1 MRVSPAE
8 YIEKINRGEERVR
21 QELEKAFPK
30 SSYVALHSVGL
41 SRHAKKPYGEA
52 DFVVITDFG
61 IFCLEVKGGNV
72 VRRTDG
78 TWEIGYK
85 ETGNYYVSS
94 EGPFKQAAGANAAIL
109 NELKA
114 NNPVRS
120 RKFRIYWG
128 VVFPDMTFSETDT
141 EWEPDQICDFLK
153 VGDIERYLLTLGELV
168 KKIFSERGIKTTGEA
183 ITRDDI
189 EWAASVLRKDIAV
202 SGTKKTLL
210 ISSKNELVREDD
222 NQKIILDEFF
232 YGDRKRMVLSGGPG
246 TGKTLLCQSAA
257 RHSSESEKKTLFLCF
272 NRPLANQLAL
282 SLSDCKNV
290 IVRTVHSFMMETCRS
305 MEVGVQADQIY
316 DHSYFNETLPDL
328 FEEAVFRALDDE
340 KSFFD
345 TLIIDEGQDFLGEHL
360 LALIFSLLRDGFQKG
375 NWLISLDKNVQA
387 EIYSKFDPEALQKV
401 IRNGDCD
408 QRELFRNYRNPRS
421 VGEKAN
427 SLYPD
432 LLLPV
437 PSRKFTTYVKI
448 WTYSDDVGMPKVLSR
463 KVMDL
468 LDEGVEPNQ
477 ISILTFEPRAKS
489 SLNKMNKIGLANLMH
504 LGYSNFSS
512 PDTISWSNVQAFKG
526 LENEFIFLVE
536 LSDSAIN
543 DTDRAKLFL
552 ALTRTLTEAHIICG
566 KKSPILEL

>member
-8 YIEKINRGEERVR
+8 YVEKLNSGEERVR
-21 QELEKAFPK
+21 NELEKAFAK
-30 SSYVALHSVGL
+30 SSYIALHSVGL

-72 VRRTDG
+72 VRREDG
-78 TWEIGYK
+78 NWEIGYK
-85 ETGNYYVSS
+85 ETGKYYVSS

-109 NELKA
+109 GELKSQ
-114 NNPVRS
+114 NS
-120 RKFRIYWG
+120 SKDRKFRVHWG
-128 VVFPDMTFSETDT
+128 VVFPDITFSETDT
-141 EWEPDQICDFLK
+141 EWEPDQICDFSK
-153 VGDIERYLLTLGELV
+153 IENFENYLRSLGELAEKV
-168 KKIFSERGIKTTGEA
+168 FCERGIKTSSEI

-189 EWAASVLRKDIAV
+189 EWAAATLRKDIAV

-222 NQKIILDEFF
+222 NQKSILDEFF
-232 YGDRKRMVLSGGPG
+232 YGDRKRMLLSGGPG

-257 RHSSESEKKTLFLCF
+257 RHSSEDGKKTLFLCF

-305 MEVGVQADQIY
+305 MKVGVQADQIY
-316 DHSYFNETLPDL
+316 DHSYFNDTLPEL
-328 FEEAVFRALDDE
+328 FEEAVFCALDDE
-340 KSFFD
+340 KCFFD
-345 TLIIDEGQDFLGEHL
+345 TLIIDEAQDFLGEHL
-360 LALIFSLLRDGFQKG
+360 LALIFSLLRDGFSKG

-387 EIYSKFDPEALQKV
+387 EIYSKFDPEALQKLV
-401 IRNGDCD
+401 RNGDCD
-408 QRELFRNYRNPRS
+408 QRQLFRNYRNPRS

-432 LLLPV
+432 LVLPV
-437 PSRKFTTYVKI
+437 PSRKFNTYVKI
-448 WTYSDDVGMPKVLSR
+448 WTYSDDEGLSNLLSLKIR
-463 KVMDL
+463 GL

-489 SLNKMNKIGLANLMH
+489 SLNNLNKIGPAKLTH

-536 LSDSAIN
+536 LNDSDMS

>member
-1 MRVSPAE
+1 
-8 YIEKINRGEERVR
+8 
-21 QELEKAFPK
+21 
-30 SSYVALHSVGL
+30 
-41 SRHAKKPYGEA
+41 
-52 DFVVITDFG
+52 
-61 IFCLEVKGGNV
+61 V
-72 VRRTDG
+72 VRRQDG

-85 ETGNYYVSS
+85 ETGKYYVSS
-94 EGPFKQAAGANAAIL
+94 EGPFKQAAGANASIL
-109 NELKA
+109 NELKSRDSSRA
-114 NNPVRS
+114 
-120 RKFRIYWG
+120 RKFRVHWG
-128 VVFPDMTFSETDT
+128 VVFPDVIFSETDI
-141 EWEPDQICDFLK
+141 EWEPDQICDFAKIDNFEGYLRSLG
-153 VGDIERYLLTLGELV
+153 VLSER
-168 KKIFSERGIKTTGEA
+168 IFQERGIKTTGET
-183 ITRDDI
+183 ITRNDI
-189 EWAASVLRKDIAV
+189 EWAASALRKEIAV

-210 ISSKNELVREDD
+210 ISSKNELVKEDD
-222 NQKIILDEFF
+222 NQKTILDEFF

-257 RHSSESEKKTLFLCF
+257 RHSSESGKKTLFLCF

-290 IVRTVHSFMMETCRS
+290 IVHTVHSFMMETCRS
-305 MEVGVQADQIY
+305 MKVGVQADQIY
-316 DHSYFNETLPDL
+316 DHSYFNDMLPDL
-328 FEEAVFRALDDE
+328 FEEAVFRAFDDE
-340 KSFFD
+340 QCFFD

-360 LALIFSLLRDGFQKG
+360 LALIFSLLRDGFPKG

-387 EIYSKFDPEALQKV
+387 EIYSKFDPEALQKL

-437 PSRKFTTYVKI
+437 PSRKFNTYVKI
-448 WTYSDDVGMPKVLSR
+448 WTYSDDEGMSKLLSR

-477 ISILTFEPRAKS
+477 ISILTFEPGAKS
-489 SLNKMNKIGLANLMH
+489 SLNKMEKIGLANLIH

-512 PDTISWSNVQAFKG
+512 PDTISWSNIQAFKG

-536 LSDSAIN
+536 LMDSAMS

-566 KKSPILEL
+566 KKSPILVL